1 MMSNIDV
8 TLLKAIP
15 EVCPAFQ
22 ARATARAIT
31 RYYNACFRP
40 FDLTAEQFSLIVG
53 IGGSPNET
61 VAELAARAGVD
72 ATTLSRNIRSL
83 ESRGIIGST
92 GGRGRSGKRLMLAGE
107 GWRLLEQV
115 IPVWQSAKQ
124 ELSQLMGSEQLSLT
138 TKMMKS
144 LARISAS
151 V

>member
-1 MMSNIDV
+1 MMNNIDV
-8 TLLKAIP
+8 ALLKTIP

-40 FDLTAEQFSLIVG
+40 FELTAEQFSLLVG

-92 GGRGRSGKRLMLAGE
+92 GGRGRSGKRLMLTGE

-124 ELSQLMGSEQLSLT
+124 ELSQLVGSEQLSLT

-151 V
+151 L

>member
-1 MMSNIDV
+1 M
-8 TLLKAIP
+8 
-15 EVCPAFQ
+15 
-22 ARATARAIT
+22 
-31 RYYNACFRP
+31 
-40 FDLTAEQFSLIVG
+40 
-53 IGGSPNET
+53 
-61 VAELAARAGVD
+61 D

-92 GGRGRSGKRLMLAGE
+92 GGRGRSGKRLMLTGE

-151 V
+151 L